1 MTSRQ
6 LIANRFEIQ
15 DLLGRGGMGNVY
27 RATDTQTGEIVAVK
41 ALNPEILARD
51 PSLLERFVR
60 EGKALRQLNHPNIV
74 RMVAAVEEEG
84 HHYLVMEYVGGG
96 SLQDLLATN
105 ERLPNERV
113 IQIALEVADAL
124 TRAHHLGIIHRDL
137 KPANVL
143 LAEDGTPRLTDFGI
157 AYIADTPHL
166 TQTGVLVGTV
176 DYLCPEACNG
186 EKLDERA
193 DIWSFGVMLFQML
206 AGCLPFTGESL
217 TSKLTA
223 ILTQP
228 VPDLAQIDPN
238 ISDALA
244 DLIYRM
250 LQKDPQQRIPSVR
263 LVGAE
268 LEAMLKGWQVVTP
281 SHPVS
286 TGSRFDTPTPSA
298 QRAKHNL
305 PTQLTSFVGRQAEL
319 TELARLL
326 NDPAVRLVTI
336 LGAGGMGKTRL
347 SLEAGAAQLNHYP
360 NGVYFVPLASIDS
373 SEAIVPATAQAL
385 GFSFYEGGEPRQ
397 QLLDYLREKSMLLIL
412 DNFEHLLSGVD
423 LVGEILNTAPPVK
436 ILSTSRARLNVQG
449 EQLFHLSGMDFPDW
463 ETPADA
469 MEYSA
474 VKLFLQSARRVR
486 PDFELT
492 PDNLK
497 YVARICKLVEGM
509 PLGILLAASWVEM
522 LALEEIAKE
531 IEKNLDFLET
541 EQRDLP
547 DRQHSMRAVFD
558 YSWNLLTPGEQEVF
572 KKLSVFRGG
581 FTREAAQQVT
591 GASLRE
597 LMGLVDKSLLQR
609 SSSGRY
615 GIHELLRQYAAEK
628 LARAPEDEQACKD
641 RHCTYYAKFLQQ
653 RETRL
658 VSKEQKQVLPE
669 IIIENEN
676 LRAAWD
682 WAVSRGKIEEI
693 NCCLESLAETYRIQG
708 WFKKGEEVVG
718 SAVQMLSGDQE
729 GNAHPESRLVLGK
742 ALVWQGRFCESLGLE
757 EKVEPLFQ
765 ASLVIFRDLGA
776 LREVACA
783 LSYLGGCGGTYGSD
797 SPEDEQCLEALAIFK
812 EIGDQRGIALSLNGL
827 AWAKLHQGNYILSK
841 KYFQDSLALFRKV
854 DNREGITKSLSGL
867 GYNSWILG
875 EYPEAKQLHQV
886 MLSLC
891 RETGDQE
898 GISRS
903 IGNLGIDAIGLRE
916 YEEARR
922 LFQESLALYK
932 ETGDKRG
939 VADELGDLGELAN
952 IMGEYLAAA
961 QFAQESLEL
970 YREVYHVDV
979 SWPVRVLGNAVCRMG
994 TLLEARDCLHR
1005 ALMYDVSLRRMSL
1018 VILDLIGIASL
1029 MKAEGKM
1036 DKGLEL
1042 LTLVI
1047 HHPISWQMAKD
1058 QAAPLIAKLEAELP
1072 PDIVAAAKER
1082 GRARDLEST
1091 IAELL
1096 AELGDSA

>member
-60 EGKALRQLNHPNIV
+60 EGEALRQLNHPNIV
-74 RMVAAVEEEG
+74 RMFAAVEEDG

-157 AYIADTPHL
+157 AYVADTPHL

-373 SEAIVPATAQAL
+373 NEAIVPATAQAL

-397 QLLDYLREKSMLLIL
+397 QLLDYLHEKSMLLIL

-463 ETPADA
+463 ETPEDA

-875 EYPEAKQLHQV
+875 EYQEAKQLHQV

-994 TLLEARDCLHR
+994 NLLEARDCLHR

-1018 VILDLIGIASL
+1018 VILNLIGIASL

-1036 DKGLEL
+1036 DKALEL

-1058 QAAPLIAKLEAELP
+1058 QAASLISKLENELP
-1072 PDIVAAAKER
+1072 PDIVATAKER